1 MKNPFLCFTILLL
14 SYSIQAQNHTIDSL
28 QNVLKKSKEDTS
40 KVNTLNQL
48 SKELLFTA
56 NYPNSLANAQTAYKL
71 AIKLNYAKGQA
82 VSLLSIGN
90 VNLYLGNFDKSI
102 EYYHR
107 SLKISTRIGDK
118 ETMAKCVNNIGAI
131 YNHQGDINQA
141 LKYYNRSLEITKQT
155 DDKVGTARCL
165 INIGAIHTFQSNVPK
180 ALECYHQSLKI
191 LEKTNEQQLIATC
204 LTNIGIIYDNQGDKS
219 KALDYY
225 HRGLKTLEKL
235 GDKVGVART
244 LNNIG
249 VVYQNSKELKKA
261 LYYYTRSLSIEKEIG
276 DKQLIANS
284 LTNIGNVYL
293 EEGDL
298 PKALGYYT
306 KALKQDEEI
315 GDKKLT
321 VNTLHKI
328 GTIYLKQGDLTE
340 AKAYAERSMV
350 LAKEI
355 GFTGDIQYAADL
367 LSQIYQKQGKG
378 MQALEA
384 YQLFIKMRDSINATE
399 NRQAATEMKFKY
411 EYEKK
416 VTADSL
422 KVAQEKKIVASKFKE
437 EQRKRYTLYGGLALV
452 TLFGGFMFNRF
463 RITARQ
469 KKIIEAKEKETHEQN
484 ELISHQNKKV
494 EQQNV
499 LLEYKQK
506 EILDSISYAKRLQD
520 AILPAKS
527 VIDSAF
533 PQNFILYKPKDIVA
547 GDFYWSETVNSR
559 FYIAAADS
567 TGHGVPGAMV
577 SVVCSNALNR
587 AVKEFGLT
595 ETGEILDKTREL
607 VIETF
612 AKNNDEVKDGMDISL
627 LCIDRENA
635 KISWTGANNPLWY
648 VKSGQLTE
656 IKPDKQPIGK
666 TENTSPFTTHH
677 LDFEA
682 ETTYYLFTDGM
693 ADQFGGEKGKKLKKK
708 ALQEILRQVNSLDLS
723 KQAALIEEKFESWK
737 GELEQV
743 DDVCII
749 GIRV

>member
-1 MKNPFLCFTILLL
+1 MKYPFLCLTILL
-14 SYSIQAQNHTIDSL
+14 SFSVKAQNQAIDSL
-28 QNVLKKSKEDTS
+28 QQVLKKSKEDTS

-56 NYPNSLANAQTAYKL
+56 NYPNSLTKAKTAYKL
-71 AIKLNYAKGQA
+71 AVRLKYAKGQA
-82 VSLLSIGN
+82 VGLLSIGN

-102 EYYHR
+102 AYYER
-107 SLKISTRIGDK
+107 SLKISSRIGDK
-118 ETMAKCVNNIGAI
+118 ETMAKSVNNIGAI
-131 YNHQGDINQA
+131 YNHQGEITKA
-141 LKYYNRSLEITKQT
+141 LKYYSRSLKITKEIGDQL
-155 DDKVGTARCL
+155 GSARCL

-204 LTNIGIIYDNQGDKS
+204 LTNIGIIYDHQGDKT

-225 HRGLKTLEKL
+225 RRGLKTLEKI
-235 GDKVGVART
+235 GDKVGIART
-244 LNNIG
+244 LNNMG

-261 LYYYTRSLSIEKEIG
+261 LYYYTRSLSIEEEIG

-284 LTNIGNVYL
+284 LTNIGSVYF

-298 PKALGYYT
+298 QKALAYYT
-306 KALKQDEEI
+306 KALKQDEEF

-321 VNTLHKI
+321 VSTLHKI
-328 GTIYLKQGDLTE
+328 GAVYLKQGDLP
-340 AKAYAERSMV
+340 KATDYAERSMA
-350 LAKEI
+350 LAREI
-355 GFTGDIQYAADL
+355 GYTGDIQYAAEL

-378 MQALEA
+378 IQALES

-399 NRQAATEMKFKY
+399 NKQAAAEMRFKY

-416 VTADSL
+416 VSADSL
-422 KVAQEKKIVASKFKE
+422 KVAEEKKIVASRFKE
-437 EQRKRYTLYGGLALV
+437 EQSKRYTLYGGLALV

-469 KKIIEAKEKETHEQN
+469 KQIIEAKEKETQEQN
-484 ELISHQNKKV
+484 ELISHQNQKV
-494 EQQNV
+494 EHQNV
-499 LLEYKQK
+499 LLEHKQK

-520 AILPAKS
+520 AILPPKS
-527 VIDSAF
+527 VIDTAF

-547 GDFYWSETVNSR
+547 GDFYWSETVNNR

-612 AKNNDEVKDGMDISL
+612 AKNNAEVKDGMDISL
-627 LCIDRENA
+627 LCIDQEHA

-648 VKSGQLTE
+648 VKSGELTE
-656 IKPDKQPIGK
+656 IKPDKQSIGK
-666 TENTSPFTTHH
+666 TENPTPFTTHH

-682 ETTYYLFTDGM
+682 ATTFYLFTDGM

-708 ALQEILRQVNSLDLS
+708 SFQKLLLAVSSLDLS
-723 KQAALIEEKFESWK
+723 KQAEQLDEQFENWK